1 MNVFGVGPLELI
13 VILVVMLIFVG
24 PERLPRM
31 AADLARTIREIRKY
45 TASFAAEFND
55 VIKEFEKE
63 TEAERTEWKEIGE
76 GLGAATADANRQLA
90 AASKELDAA
99 SRDAS
104 ASDTSALPPPAN
116 PSTSAANG
124 VTNGTQPATT
134 DAKPVEK
141 AP

>member
-63 TEAERTEWKEIGE
+63 TEAERTEW
-76 GLGAATADANRQLA
+76 NRTVGIMQAIL
-90 AASKELDAA
+90 SEQ
-99 SRDAS
+99 
-104 ASDTSALPPPAN
+104 
-116 PSTSAANG
+116 G
-124 VTNGTQPATT
+124 
-134 DAKPVEK
+134 
-141 AP
+141 